1 MLVLEISLYL
11 QNSYN
16 CIWHIVNARQFVR
29 YEIQLYLS
37 QMWVGAKVSHVLQ
50 TPLGLSTCL
59 GLVRVFQLMVGTRT
73 DLAQGNIRGDSIG
86 GIGAI

>member
-1 MLVLEISLYL
+1 M
-11 QNSYN
+11 
-16 CIWHIVNARQFVR
+16 
-29 YEIQLYLS
+29 
-37 QMWVGAKVSHVLQ
+37 GAKVSHVLQ

-59 GLVRVFQLMVGTRT
+59 GLIRVFQLMVGTRT